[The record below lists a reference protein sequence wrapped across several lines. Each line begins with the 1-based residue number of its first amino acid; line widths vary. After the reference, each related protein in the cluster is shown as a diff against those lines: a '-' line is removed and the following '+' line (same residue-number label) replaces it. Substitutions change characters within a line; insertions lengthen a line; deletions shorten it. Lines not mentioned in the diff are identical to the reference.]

1 MVAHTQYIYIIT
13 ILELDQLCI
22 LKNKSWK
29 IFSFLNISVVNT
41 KPDI

>member
-1 MVAHTQYIYIIT
+1 MVAHTQYIYIT
-13 ILELDQLCI
+13 ILVLDQLCI

>member
-1 MVAHTQYIYIIT
+1 MVARTQYIYIT
-13 ILELDQLCI
+13 ILELDQMCI